1 MLYFT
6 IKKLRT
12 EKWFLKVVQSMYRN
26 AQSQIT
32 VNGTFSENFLVQIR
46 LHQSSALSP
55 LLFIIT
61 LEAQSGKIR
70 EGFPEE
76 LLYGDDVVLVKHL
89 RA

>member
-1 MLYFT
+1 
-6 IKKLRT
+6 
-12 EKWFLKVVQSMYRN
+12 MYRN
-26 AQSQIT
+26 AQSRIT
-32 VNGTFSENFLVQIR
+32 VNGTFSDNFLVQIR

-61 LEAQSGKIR
+61 LETQSGKIR

-76 LLYGDDVVLVKHL
+76 LLYDDDVALVKHL